1 MRVMLIL
8 ATNMPAA
15 LDMAVRSRVR
25 VTMDF
30 PLPNAEQCTEWWQR
44 NACHLVPSSRVQSQ
58 NLNGVPPHPHHKKLG
73 AMSVGLTFRGLN
85 KGDPRGTQ
93 GGRKG
98 TQGGRKGTQ
107 GHPSGPKGTQNLH

>member
-1 MRVMLIL
+1 MLIL

-73 AMSVGLTFRGLN
+73 AMSVGLSFRGLN
-85 KGDPRGTQ
+85 KGDPRGP
-93 GGRKG
+93 KG
-98 TQGGRKGTQ
+98 DAR
-107 GHPSGPKGTQNLH
+107 GPKGDARGPKCTQAGPRGPKTFIY